1 MEKTK
6 QYIPRPLETSGVVF
20 PEELNDLAESIA
32 KNVHDVWA
40 QNRIA
45 EGWTYGPVRNDSL
58 KQTPCL
64 VPYEDLPEEEKAYDR
79 RTAFETLRF
88 IVALGFRLT
97 REPESSQQA
106 V

>member
-1 MEKTK
+1 MKEYT
-6 QYIPRPLETSGVVF
+6 PSPLDTSGVVL

-45 EGWTYGPVRNDSL
+45 EGWTYGPVRNDAL
-58 KQTPCL
+58 RQTPCL

-79 RTAFETLRF
+79 NTALSTLRF
-88 IVALGFRLT
+88 IMTLGYSIVR
-97 REPESSQQA
+97 
-106 V
+106 